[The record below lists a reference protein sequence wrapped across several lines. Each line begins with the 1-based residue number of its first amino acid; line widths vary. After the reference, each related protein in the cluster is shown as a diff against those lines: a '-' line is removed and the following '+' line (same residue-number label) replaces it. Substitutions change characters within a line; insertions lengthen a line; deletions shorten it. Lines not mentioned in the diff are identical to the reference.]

1 MRIRFLDTLDEYQIG
16 GVNKTSYG
24 NGVVKNTVIAGRII
38 AHHGVMCEGVEDI
51 TQYKTVKD
59 EDGNLIQ
66 VEIIQEVI
74 EETESVSE
82 AK

>member
-51 TQYKTVKD
+51 TQYD
-59 EDGNLIQ
+59 EEGN
-66 VEIIQEVI
+66 EIVQEGI
-74 EETESVSE
+74 ITPEEDIP
-82 AK
+82 K